1 MNFATRLPGRG
12 ASTNSSRGGR
22 PLTAETPTQ
31 QARLGPVARR
41 SLFNA
46 AATTGGGYQASASRM
61 PRLFYGTHSGSSW
74 NPGQIIPTGDISEF
88 ANNLA
93 DDMADDY
100 DYLGGSATEELQ
112 LQHGTSAPRQ
122 LASQA
127 QQPPSG
133 YQKLWDDITAFLS
146 TEFGKVNDNISKLD
160 GRIDEMEQTVKTL
173 ETKVEDIQNA
183 DSSISSSS
191 GSGSGSGNDTSKR
204 QRRSPLSLQVCYQ
217 DI

>member
-22 PLTAETPTQ
+22 PTQ
-31 QARLGPVARR
+31 QAKLGPVARR

-61 PRLFYGTHSGSSW
+61 PRLFYGNHSGSSW
-74 NPGQIIPTGDISEF
+74 NPGQVMPTGDISEF

-112 LQHGTSAPRQ
+112 LQHG
-122 LASQA
+122 
-127 QQPPSG
+127 
-133 YQKLWDDITAFLS
+133 
-146 TEFGKVNDNISKLD
+146 
-160 GRIDEMEQTVKTL
+160 
-173 ETKVEDIQNA
+173 
-183 DSSISSSS
+183 
-191 GSGSGSGNDTSKR
+191 GSNHH
-204 QRRSPLSLQVCYQ
+204 Q
-217 DI
+217 DIRNYRTT